1 MITVN
6 IRTRL
11 FCLWIE
17 AVNKNKSI
25 EVKKKNKN
33 MFENLKI
40 SIRINYRKDKKDN
53 SSTLIES
60 SVHLVLKLFEIQS
73 NFAPWIF

>member
-6 IRTRL
+6 VRTRL

>member
-1 MITVN
+1 
-6 IRTRL
+6 
-11 FCLWIE
+11 
-17 AVNKNKSI
+17 
-25 EVKKKNKN
+25 

-73 NFAPWIF
+73 NFAP

>member
-1 MITVN
+1 
-6 IRTRL
+6 
-11 FCLWIE
+11 
-17 AVNKNKSI
+17 
-25 EVKKKNKN
+25 

-60 SVHLVLKLFEIQS
+60 SVHLVSKLFEIQS

>member
-6 IRTRL
+6 VRTRL

-25 EVKKKNKN
+25 EKKNKN

-60 SVHLVLKLFEIQS
+60 SVHLVSKLFEIQS